1 MSQTSFLLSGLSS
14 SKAPMAEGKAVM
26 SPEVSESEGEG
37 FFSQL
42 AQLVSGGAEAI
53 SDEKAVV
60 AEGDAVSEE
69 TINAALAKSLAGV
82 EGEDAEKLALDKEI
96 FNADGEHVAA
106 KLAING
112 EADAQ
117 VAKTT
122 KAIENGDESTLNL
135 QQAAKQDGEVLL
147 QRLNESNQVLQTKR
161 DEASLELKA
170 AQVES
175 IKADGKS
182 LPQQANNSGAL
193 PEEVKVAL
201 ALQAQAPKA
210 ELKVAVPQLDGKTP
224 ADTNTPNLEQA
235 AKVGVDALLSKPISI
250 LTDDERMIVE
260 QLVAEM
266 ETGLLNVPTESGA
279 AQVKTKALSDAELI
293 AAVDALRTLIAQ
305 ETTNPDA
312 PVIAA
317 SIMGQPTVATTNS
330 DGEIIPEMMA
340 KASQSPEWAGT
351 KAQQEMMMRA
361 QMVAA
366 ASTMNGEPEKALA
379 DLQAKGLTPAGQAN
393 MSQAASAV
401 HAAVNP
407 QTQPATPMSAFSAI
421 PWTPGV
427 MQKGSNQPQPE
438 ASQALLEATAAKQLT
453 ETARPG
459 TEAKADHLA
468 QQLASSFG
476 HQAGTTVAK
485 LDASAVQTPLQM
497 SQNQTEAANALS
509 ERVNMMM
516 SKNLKHVDIRL
527 DPPEL
532 GRLQIKLSVNND
544 QASVQFTV
552 ANQAAR
558 ELVEQSIPRLREMMQ
573 QQGLQLAQSSV
584 QHQDAGGRQSFAG
597 NQAQQG
603 ESQSGQGNSSQFGR
617 GDEQD
622 TDHSVTSQDYYVNT
636 PKDRVDYY
644 A

>member
-14 SKAPMAEGKAVM
+14 SKAPMAEGKAVT

-37 FFSQL
+37 FFAQL
-42 AQLVSGGAEAI
+42 AQLVSGGAEAV

-60 AEGDAVSEE
+60 AEGDAASEE
-69 TINAALAKSLAGV
+69 TINAALAKSLADV
-82 EGEDAEKLALDKEI
+82 EGEDAEKLAADKEI
-96 FNADGEHVAA
+96 FNANGEHVAA
-106 KLAING
+106 KLAIDG
-112 EADAQ
+112 EADAH

-122 KAIENGDESTLNL
+122 KAIENGDESILNL
-135 QQAAKQDGEVLL
+135 QQVAKQDGEVLL
-147 QRLNESNQVLQTKR
+147 QRLNESNQVLQTKP
-161 DEASLELKA
+161 DEASPEFKA
-170 AQVES
+170 AQLETS
-175 IKADGKS
+175 KADGKS
-182 LPQQANNSGAL
+182 LPQQANNSEAL
-193 PEEVKVAL
+193 PEEVKVAVR
-201 ALQAQAPKA
+201 QP
-210 ELKVAVPQLDGKTP
+210 DGKTP
-224 ADTNTPNLEQA
+224 ADTKTPNLDQA
-235 AKVGVDALLSKPISI
+235 AQVEVDALLSKPISM
-250 LTDDERMIVE
+250 LTDDEKMVIE
-260 QLVAEM
+260 QLVAKV
-266 ETGLLNVPTESGA
+266 ETGLLNVPRESGA
-279 AQVKTKALSDAELI
+279 AQVKTKALSDSELI
-293 AAVDALRTLIAQ
+293 AAVDALRASIAQ

-317 SIMGQPTVATTNS
+317 PIMGQATVATTNG
-330 DGEIIPEMMA
+330 DGEVMPEMMA

-366 ASTMNGEPEKALA
+366 TSTMNGEPEKALV
-379 DLQAKGLTPAGQAN
+379 DLQAKGLTPAAQAN

-407 QTQPATPMSAFSAI
+407 QTLPSTPMSAFSAI

-427 MQKGSNQPQPE
+427 MQRGSNQPQPA
-438 ASQALLEATAAKQLT
+438 ASQAVLEATAAQQLT

-476 HQAGTTVAK
+476 HQAGTTAAK

-552 ANQAAR
+552 ANQTAR
-558 ELVEQSIPRLREMMQ
+558 DLVEQSMPRLREMMQ

-603 ESQSGQGNSSQFGR
+603 ESQSGQNGQGNSSQFGR

-622 TDHSVTSQDYYVNT
+622 TDHSVASQDYYVNT